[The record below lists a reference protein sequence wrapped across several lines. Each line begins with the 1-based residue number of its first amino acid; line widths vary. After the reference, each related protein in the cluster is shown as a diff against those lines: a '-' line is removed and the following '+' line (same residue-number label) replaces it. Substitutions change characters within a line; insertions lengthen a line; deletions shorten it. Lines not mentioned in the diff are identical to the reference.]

1 MARSKGP
8 EPVRSGQGLLLGLA
22 FLSGVSALIYESVW
36 IRWFRVLLGSTTQA
50 SAVTLAVFFGGL
62 ALGAAWAARRA
73 ARSTRPLREY
83 AWIEL
88 GVVLAA
94 LWVPLLLALVEP
106 WYPLLRRACG
116 EHAGLILALEVAL
129 AAVAALPA
137 AFLLGATLPL
147 LATALLGDQGEL
159 GRGASRLYALNTL
172 GAAVGAMLGSLL
184 LPEWIGVP
192 ATYAV
197 ALTASLVV
205 GTGAWFARA
214 PAPPVKLETLATSS
228 TPRPGFG
235 PLALAAAS
243 GFAVLAFEVLLIH
256 ALGQLHSHSAY
267 SLGLVLLTALIGL
280 SIGAALVSASAG
292 RIASTTLL
300 RASLAVTAVLI
311 ALTPWAQARFG
322 QGVLLLG
329 LSVFVVGG
337 LVFPLTFRLVT
348 AGAAGTR
355 LGGLLACNTLGAIA
369 GSLAA
374 SHLFLPAAG
383 VWRSL
388 GLLALVY
395 GLATVAVPGS
405 LRVRLAG
412 FVPAC
417 AGLMLVALGP
427 FSPWKRP
434 DVRLA
439 PGDTLLALERTP
451 DGIVSVVENAEG
463 NRRIKIDDVYQFG
476 GSAEHAVAERTGHL
490 PLLLHPAPRTVAFVG
505 SATGGVA
512 GAGVLHPLERIDLV
526 ELVPAVQELGAR
538 HFTATNRNVHHDP
551 RTRLVVEDGRNH
563 LRTTAERYDVVVE
576 DCFVPFQ
583 PGAASMYTR
592 DHYEEVRARLTER
605 GVFCQWLPVYQLD
618 ERNLRIIAATFE
630 SAFPGATLWRPH
642 LRPQFPVVGLVGF
655 AGEAPSV
662 AELATRAEELRQ
674 LGLEDRLVTDA
685 RNLWLLHVGA
695 VAHLFAESERPRPHT
710 DARPY
715 FEFVASR
722 TPVQALEAFRY
733 QGWPR
738 LCDALARRAP
748 APGEPFADRP
758 HALALGGNA
767 LLRANLAQVG
777 GSEQHMRQSWGEVL
791 RHLPPD
797 VLLVRDPS
805 FSGLW

>member
-1 MARSKGP
+1 
-8 EPVRSGQGLLLGLA
+8 LLGLA

-73 ARSTRPLREY
+73 ARSKRPLREY

-88 GVVLAA
+88 GVALAA
-94 LWVPLLLALVEP
+94 LWVPLALNLLEP
-106 WYPLLRRACG
+106 WYPALRSACG
-116 EHAGLILALEVAL
+116 ERTGLFLVLEVAL

-147 LATALLGDQGEL
+147 LATALLGERGEL

-172 GAAVGAMLGSLL
+172 GAAVGAALGALL

-197 ALTASLVV
+197 ALGTSLVV
-205 GTGAWFARA
+205 GAGAWFARA
-214 PAPPVKLETLATSS
+214 PLAVVEGQPHEPAPAA
-228 TPRPGFG
+228 RAAAG
-235 PLALAAAS
+235 PLVLAAAS

-256 ALGQLHSHSAY
+256 ALGQLYSHCAY
-267 SLGLVLLTALIGL
+267 SLGLVLLVALVGL
-280 SIGAALVSASAG
+280 ALGAALVARSAG
-292 RIASTTLL
+292 RIASATLL
-300 RASLAVTAVLI
+300 RASLALTAVLI
-311 ALTPWAQARFG
+311 ALTPWTQARFG

-329 LSVFVVGG
+329 ALIFVTAG
-337 LVFPLTFRLVT
+337 LVFPLTFRLAAGGP
-348 AGAAGTR
+348 AGAR

-374 SHLFLPAAG
+374 SHLFLPATG

-388 GLLALVY
+388 GALALVY
-395 GLATVAVPGS
+395 ALATAAVPGGW
-405 LRVRLAG
+405 RARLAG
-412 FVPAC
+412 VLPAC
-417 AGLMLVALGP
+417 VALLFVLLGP
-427 FSPWKRP
+427 LSPWKRP

-451 DGIVSVVENAEG
+451 DGIVSVVESADG

-476 GSAEHAVAERTGHL
+476 GSSEHAVAERTGHL
-490 PLLLHPAPRTVAFVG
+490 PLLLHPDPRTVAFVG

-512 GAGVLHPLERIDLV
+512 GAAVLHPVERIDLV
-526 ELVPAVQELGAR
+526 ELIPAVQELGAR
-538 HFTATNRNVHHDP
+538 YFAETNRSVHHDP

-563 LRTTAERYDVVVE
+563 LRTTATAYDVVVE

-592 DHYEEVRARLTER
+592 DHYQEVRARLTER

-618 ERNLRIIAATFE
+618 ETNLRIIAATFE
-630 SAFPGATLWRPH
+630 SVFPGATLWRPH
-642 LRPQFPVVGLVGF
+642 LRPQFPVVGLIGF
-655 AGEAPSV
+655 AGPPPALS
-662 AELATRAEELRQ
+662 ELTARTEELHR
-674 LGLEDRLVTDA
+674 LGLHDRFVTDA
-685 RNLWLLHVGA
+685 RHLWLLHVGA
-695 VAHLFAESERPRPHT
+695 VAQLFAESPRPRPHS
-710 DARPY
+710 DVRPY
-715 FEFVASR
+715 FEFVSSR
-722 TPVQALEAFRY
+722 TPGHALDAFRY

-738 LCDALARRAP
+738 LCDTLARRAP
-748 APGEPFADRP
+748 TPDEPFADRP

-767 LLRANLAQVG
+767 LLRANLAQAG
-777 GSEQHMRQSWGEVL
+777 GSDHHVRQSWAEVL

>member
-1 MARSKGP
+1 MARSRGQ
-8 EPVRSGQGLLLGLA
+8 EPVRSGQGVLLGLA
-22 FLSGVSALIYESVW
+22 FLSGLSALIYESVW

-73 ARSTRPLREY
+73 ARSRRPLREY
-83 AWIEL
+83 AWLEL
-88 GVVLAA
+88 GVALAA
-94 LWVPLLLALVEP
+94 LWVPLALTLVEP
-106 WYPLLRRACG
+106 WYPALRSACG
-116 EHAGLILALEVAL
+116 ERTGLLLALEVAL
-129 AAVAALPA
+129 ALAAALPA
-137 AFLLGATLPL
+137 AFLLGATLPM
-147 LATALLGDQGEL
+147 LATALLGEPSEL

-172 GAAVGAMLGSLL
+172 GAAVGAALGALL

-197 ALTASLVV
+197 ALGASLLVGAGAWVARVPAPITSARTASPTV
-205 GTGAWFARA
+205 AARA
-214 PAPPVKLETLATSS
+214 D
-228 TPRPGFG
+228 GG
-235 PLALAAAS
+235 PLLLAAAS

-256 ALGQLHSHSAY
+256 ALGQLYSHCAY
-267 SLGLVLLTALIGL
+267 SLGLVLLVALVGL
-280 SIGAALVSASAG
+280 SLGAALVSASAG
-292 RIASTTLL
+292 RIASATLL
-300 RASLAVTAVLI
+300 RASLACTALLI
-311 ALTPWAQARFG
+311 ALVPWAQARFG
-322 QGVLLLG
+322 QGVLALG
-329 LSVFVVGG
+329 ALVFLIGG
-337 LVFPLTFRLVT
+337 LVFPLTFRLVGGGQ
-348 AGAAGTR
+348 AGAR
-355 LGGLLACNTLGAIA
+355 LGGLLASNTLGAIA

-374 SHLFLPAAG
+374 SHLLLPAAG

-388 GLLALVY
+388 GGLALVY
-395 GLATVAVPGS
+395 ALATVLVPGG
-405 LRVRLAG
+405 LRARLTG
-412 FVPAC
+412 FVPTC
-417 AGLMLVALGP
+417 AALLLVTLGP
-427 FSPWKRP
+427 LSPWKRP

-451 DGIVSVVENAEG
+451 DGIVSVVESADG

-490 PLLLHPAPRTVAFVG
+490 PLLLHPDPRTVAFVG

-512 GAGVLHPLERIDLV
+512 GAAVAHPVERIDLV

-538 HFTATNRNVHHDP
+538 YFAATNRNVHHDP

-563 LRTTAERYDVVVE
+563 LRTTATRYDVVVE

-592 DHYEEVRARLTER
+592 DHYVEVRARLTEH

-618 ERNLRIIAATFE
+618 EINLRIIAATFE

-642 LRPQFPVVGLVGF
+642 LRPQFPVVGLIGF
-655 AGEAPSV
+655 AGEPPAV
-662 AELATRAEELRQ
+662 ERLAARADELRQ
-674 LGLEDRLVTDA
+674 LGLGDRFVTDA

-695 VAHLFAESERPRPHT
+695 VAHLFDEGSRPRPHS

-722 TPVQALEAFRY
+722 TPAAALDAFRF

-738 LCDALARRAP
+738 LCDTLARREP
-748 APGEPFADRP
+748 APGEPFAERP
-758 HALALGGNA
+758 HTLALGGNA
-767 LLRANLAQVG
+767 LLRANLAQAG
-777 GSEQHMRQSWGEVL
+777 GLETHVRQSWAEVL